1 MKVLLDTHVVLWW
14 SSGGAS
20 RLSPQ
25 TRELIAD
32 GSTVALVS
40 AASLYE
46 IGIKAAIGRLELPAP
61 AETYLPRLL
70 RRHDFTVLPV
80 DGDHALRAGALPLIH
95 RDPWDR
101 LLIAQAQLEAV
112 AIVTADPAIT
122 QYDVDVIAA

>member
-20 RLSPQ
+20 RLSPS
-25 TRELIAD
+25 TRELMAD
-32 GSTVALVS
+32 GATVVLVS

-46 IGIKAAIGRLELPAP
+46 LAIKASIGRLELPAP
-61 AETYLPRLL
+61 AESYLPRLL

-80 DGDHALRAGALPLIH
+80 DGDHSLRAGSLPLIH

-101 LLIAQAQLEAV
+101 LLVAQAQLEGIP
-112 AIVTADPAIT
+112 IVTADPAIS
-122 QYDVDVIAA
+122 QYDVDIVSA